1 MSEIVKSILIVD
13 DSNVARLHM
22 SSILG
27 SKGYGT
33 RQAENGLVALSKIT
47 EEKPDLILLDLLMPE
62 MDGIVFLK
70 RLNALKLSIPTI
82 VISADIQEDVRNE
95 CFELGVVAF
104 LNKPFKVQELIDT
117 VVKIEK

>member
-1 MSEIVKSILIVD
+1 MSDNIKNILIVD

-22 SSILG
+22 TSIL
-27 SKGYGT
+27 SSQGYNT
-33 RQAENGLVALSKIT
+33 RQAENGVVALKRIS
-47 EEKPDLILLDLLMPE
+47 EEKPDLMMLDLLMPE
-62 MDGIVFLK
+62 MDGIVLLK
-70 RLNALKLSIPTI
+70 KLNALKLSIPTI
-82 VISADIQEDVRNE
+82 VISADIQDDVRNE